1 MIYISDKI
9 FSKKRRRYKKMPYLC
24 TAIPNRILQM
34 FQSGLLGAARAEA
47 KLALILPSRDKKP
60 QFLGQKL
67 RK

>member
-1 MIYISDKI
+1 
-9 FSKKRRRYKKMPYLC
+9 MPYLC

-34 FQSGLLGAARAEA
+34 FQSGLFGAARAEA